1 MQRFHV
7 SILVRGLLKY
17 RKDVATG
24 HGRILTIKAAGG
36 CATGCENCSLSAS
49 KNHDLNGIVPEEYI
63 RRPLAYREEAFLQ
76 SPDSRPLRILSEYL
90 WPLSHFH
97 EEKIQDTVVFFG
109 SARIEEN
116 GALGRYYREARELA
130 RLVTEWSESISQPAN
145 ECDQAHKRFVVCSG
159 GGPGI
164 MEAANRGAHDAGG
177 KTIGL
182 NIGLPFE
189 QRPNPY
195 ITPELCFEFHYFFMR
210 KFWFAYLAKALV
222 VFPGGFGTLDE
233 LSEILTLAQTE
244 KLESK
249 ILIVLYG
256 EEFWNEVL
264 NFEALV
270 RHGVISQSDLNLFRY
285 ANTPQEA
292 LKILQEGLTRYYLE
306 PESTLP
312 VPVEETPEI
321 ARSRT
326 S

>member
-1 MQRFHV
+1 MPDEA
-7 SILVRGLLKY
+7 L
-17 RKDVATG
+17 
-24 HGRILTIKAAGG
+24 
-36 CATGCENCSLSAS
+36 
-49 KNHDLNGIVPEEYI
+49 

-90 WPLSHFH
+90 WPLAHFH
-97 EEKIQDTVVFFG
+97 DQKIQDTIVFFG
-109 SARIEEN
+109 SARIQPQ
-116 GALGRYYREARELA
+116 GSPLSRYYNEARELA
-130 RLVTEWSESISQPAN
+130 RLVTEWGASLSKADAGGEPR
-145 ECDQAHKRFVVCSG
+145 HRFVVCSG

-164 MEAANRGAHDAGG
+164 MEAANQGAADAGG

-189 QRPNPY
+189 QRPNAY

-233 LSEILTLAQTE
+233 LTEILTLAQTK

-256 EEFWNEVL
+256 SDYWNEIL
-264 NFEALV
+264 NFPALV
-270 RHGVISQSDLNLFRY
+270 KHGVISESDLNLFRFGD
-285 ANTPQEA
+285 TPEA
-292 LKILQEGLTRYYLE
+292 ALQILKEGLTRYYLE
-306 PESTLP
+306 PESALP
-312 VPVEETPEI
+312 HPVEEAPEI

-326 S
+326 P

>member
-1 MQRFHV
+1 LTQRDDQ
-7 SILVRGLLKY
+7 S
-17 RKDVATG
+17 
-24 HGRILTIKAAGG
+24 
-36 CATGCENCSLSAS
+36 SPAS
-49 KNHDLNGIVPEEYI
+49 PDIDPL

-90 WPLSHFH
+90 WPLSHFQD
-97 EEKIQDTVVFFG
+97 EKIKDTIVFFG
-109 SARIEEN
+109 SARIREE
-116 GALGRYYREARELA
+116 GPLSQYYHQARELA
-130 RLVTEWSESISQPAN
+130 RMITVWSARLSSEGDKGES
-145 ECDQAHKRFVVCSG
+145 HRRFVVCSG

-164 MEAANRGAHDAGG
+164 MEAANRGASDAGG

-195 ITPELCFEFHYFFMR
+195 ITPELSFEFHYFFMR

-233 LSEILTLAQTE
+233 LTEILTLAQTE

-256 EEFWNEVL
+256 SEFWNEII
-264 NFEALV
+264 NFDALIK
-270 RHGVISQSDLNLFRY
+270 HGVIAEQDMRLFRF
-285 ANTPQEA
+285 ANSPGEA
-292 LKILQEGLTRYYLE
+292 LAVLKEGLTEYYLE
-306 PESTLP
+306 PESAIAGLA
-312 VPVEETPEI
+312 EETPEI
-321 ARSRT
+321 AHTRT

>member
-1 MQRFHV
+1 M
-7 SILVRGLLKY
+7 SSEEESALNSDG
-17 RKDVATG
+17 
-24 HGRILTIKAAGG
+24 
-36 CATGCENCSLSAS
+36 EESL
-49 KNHDLNGIVPEEYI
+49 

-76 SPDSRPLRILSEYL
+76 SAESRPLRILSEYL
-90 WPLSHFH
+90 WPLTHFQD
-97 EEKIQDTVVFFG
+97 EKIQDTIVFFG

-116 GALGRYYREARELA
+116 GPLGRYYQEARELA
-130 RLVTEWSESISQPAN
+130 GLLTAWSATITSSEGNSEPRR
-145 ECDQAHKRFVVCSG
+145 RFVVCSG

-164 MEAANRGAHDAGG
+164 MEAANRGASEAGG

-233 LSEILTLAQTE
+233 LTEILTLAQTQ
-244 KLESK
+244 KLENK

-256 EEFWNEVL
+256 SSYWREIL

-270 RHGVISQSDLNLFRY
+270 KYGTIAEADMNLFRF
-285 ANTPQEA
+285 ADTPQDA
-292 LKILQEGLTRYYLE
+292 LAILKDGLTRYYLE
-306 PESTLP
+306 PESALQRP
-312 VPVEETPEI
+312 SEEAPEI